1 MEDIN
6 ELEIEDTMEIVEP
19 VPKRKPGRPAGS
31 KNKKPV
37 VADTTPVVPLDDEPP
52 SKVTKRPKRKRS
64 PSSSEDSPT
73 PRVRSKPP
81 KRKSRTRVIVL
92 SSSESEDAPPPVRVV
107 RKPRVAPVPSSSE
120 DEPLTV
126 APVHQPIATAPS
138 RVAKL
143 ELNLQGRQRFI
154 DHKQATYNRF
164 FQHLA

>member
-1 MEDIN
+1 MEEVN
-6 ELEIEDTMEIVEP
+6 ELEIEDTLEIVEP

-37 VADTTPVVPLDDEPP
+37 VDAPVIPPDDEPP
-52 SKVTKRPKRKRS
+52 SKVAKRPKRQRS
-64 PSSSEDSPT
+64 PSSSEDSPA

-107 RKPRVAPVPSSSE
+107 RKPQAAPVPSSSE
-120 DEPLTV
+120 DEPLAV
-126 APVHQPIATAPS
+126 APVHQPIATTPS

-154 DHKQATYNRF
+154 DHKQATYNAF
-164 FQHLA
+164 SQHLA